1 MTAEKERG
9 GEERKKG
16 RGEGRSR
23 GMEDGD
29 REEKETCL
37 LVVDDLILH
46 DGSIGPVRTLPGQ
59 RDAVLTLPLLQ
70 NHTHWRGGEVGRERE
85 RMGGKRGRLKEGE
98 GERWGV
104 EMCLIVML
112 WQHIKNRATK
122 ASNSVR
128 TVG

>member
-1 MTAEKERG
+1 MTVEKERG

-16 RGEGRSR
+16 RGEESR
-23 GMEDGD
+23 GTEDGD

-70 NHTHWRGGEVGRERE
+70 NHTHWRGGEVGKERE
-85 RMGGKRGRLKEGE
+85 RMGGKRGRLKEGK
-98 GERWGV
+98 GERRGGWKCV
-104 EMCLIVML
+104 
-112 WQHIKNRATK
+112 
-122 ASNSVR
+122 
-128 TVG
+128 